1 MYATLEKAGSGGGAA
16 EQYRLS
22 QIGGPGTLLLRLW
35 AEEPGDGGYLV
46 EGDKA
51 LAEAGATPT
60 VASVVTF
67 AGPVSE
73 AVRKAG
79 DRAGRERI
87 APAMEGHPGAVRMLS
102 LWEPRDRRHVIVVLA
117 TSVESLEEGGRQVSQ
132 LPLLPGEDV
141 ALLPGPDHVELFR
154 VES

>member
-1 MYATLEKAGSGGGAA
+1 MYATLEKAGPDGGAA

-22 QIGGPGTLLLRLW
+22 QIGGPANLLLRLW
-35 AEEPGDGGYLV
+35 ADEPADGGYLV
-46 EGDKA
+46 DDDKA
-51 LAEAGATPT
+51 LAEAGSAPRF
-60 VASVVTF
+60 ASVLTF
-67 AGPVSE
+67 AAPVSD
-73 AVRKAG
+73 AVKQAG

-87 APAMEGHPGAVRMLS
+87 GPAMASHPGGVRMLS
-102 LWEPRDRRHVIVVLA
+102 LWDPRDRRQVVVVLT
-117 TSVESLEEGGRQVSQ
+117 TSMESLEEGGRRIGE